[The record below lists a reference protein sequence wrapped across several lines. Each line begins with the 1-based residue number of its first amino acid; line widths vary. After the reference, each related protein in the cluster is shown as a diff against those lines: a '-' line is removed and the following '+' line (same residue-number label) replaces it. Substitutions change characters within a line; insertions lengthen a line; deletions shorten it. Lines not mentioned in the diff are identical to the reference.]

1 MTKLVSIEYV
11 GWEDDFRYAEEK
23 SRITEHIRQIAVDK
37 NFTYACVQ

>member
-1 MTKLVSIEYV
+1 MAELVQVEYI

-23 SRITEHIRQIAVDK
+23 SRITQHIKEIAHDK